1 MLYVKV
7 SNGSVQFPYTIG
19 QLRKDNPNTS
29 FPAYITEATLANY
42 SVFPVTEVAAP
53 VVDPL
58 TQRHE
63 QTTPT
68 QVDGKWTQVWQVIQL
83 PEEKAAANVRAKR
96 NELLQISD
104 WTQGKDIPDAVSTP
118 WATYRDALRHLPEQE
133 GFPYSVQ
140 WPVAPND

>member
-42 SVFPVTEVAAP
+42 SVFPVAEVAAP
-53 VVDPL
+53 VVNPL

-63 QTTPT
+63 Q
-68 QVDGKWTQVWQVIQL
+68 
-83 PEEKAAANVRAKR
+83 
-96 NELLQISD
+96 
-104 WTQGKDIPDAVSTP
+104 
-118 WATYRDALRHLPEQE
+118 ATYRQQLRNVPQQE
-133 GFPYSVQ
+133 SFPFNVV
-140 WPVAPND
+140 WPTQS

>member
-42 SVFPVTEVAAP
+42 SVFPVTEVVSP

-68 QVDGKWTQVWQVIQL
+68 QVDGKWTQVWQVIDLTEDQ
-83 PEEKAAANVRAKR
+83 AAANVRAER
-96 NELLQISD
+96 DRRLADTD
-104 WTQGKDIPDAVSTP
+104 WTQVLDAPVDRTA
-118 WATYRDALRHLPEQE
+118 WATYRQQLRNVPQQE
-133 GFPYSVQ
+133 SFPFNVV
-140 WPVAPND
+140 WPTQS

>member
-29 FPAYITEATLANY
+29 FPTYITEATLANY

-63 QTTPT
+63 QTTPA
-68 QVDGKWTQVWQVIQL
+68 QVDGKWTQVWQVIGL
-83 PEEKAAANVRAKR
+83 PEDQAAANVRAER
-96 NELLQISD
+96 DRRLADTD
-104 WTQGKDIPDAVSTP
+104 WTQVLDAPVDRTA
-118 WATYRDALRHLPEQE
+118 WAAYRQQLRNVPQQE
-133 GFPYSVQ
+133 SFPFNVV
-140 WPVAPND
+140 WPTQS

>member
-42 SVFPVTEVAAP
+42 SVFPVTEVVAP

-63 QTTPT
+63 QTTPA
-68 QVDGKWTQVWQVIQL
+68 QVDGKWTQVWQVIDLTEDQ
-83 PEEKAAANVRAKR
+83 ATANVRAKR
-96 NELLQISD
+96 NQLLTDSD
-104 WTQGKDIPDAVSTP
+104 WTQLSDSPVDKTA
-118 WATYRDALRHLPEQE
+118 WATYRQQLRDLPAQN
-133 GFPYSVQ
+133 GFPYVKIPTS
-140 WPVAPND
+140 PK

>member
-53 VVDPL
+53 VVNPL

-68 QVDGKWTQVWQVIQL
+68 QVDGKWTQVWQVIDL
-83 PEEKAAANVRAKR
+83 PEDQAIANVRAKR
-96 NELLQISD
+96 NQLLIDSD
-104 WTQGKDIPDAVSTP
+104 WTQLSDSPVDKAA
-118 WATYRDALRHLPEQE
+118 WATYRNALRNIPQQA
-133 GFPYSVQ
+133 GFPFNVTWPSV
-140 WPVAPND
+140 

>member
-7 SNGSVQFPYTIG
+7 TNGSVKFPYTMG
-19 QLRKDNPNTS
+19 QFRKDNPNTS
-29 FPAYITEATLANY
+29 FPAYITEGILANY
-42 SVFPVTEVAAP
+42 SVYPIVEVTPP

-63 QTTPT
+63 QTTPV

-83 PEEKAAANVRAKR
+83 PADNAAANVRAKR
-96 NELLQISD
+96 NELLQTSD

-118 WATYRDALRHLPEQE
+118 WATYREVLRHLPEQE
-133 GFPYSVQ
+133 GFPNSVV
-140 WPVAPND
+140 WPNKPE